1 MTKKHQGNR
10 KHKYGVGVGGG
21 VGGLLNVE
29 SLLLLTLIRL
39 RISAPQLDLGF
50 RFKIS

>member
-10 KHKYGVGVGGG
+10 KHKYGVGGG

-29 SLLLLTLIRL
+29 RLLLLTLIRL
-39 RISAPQLDLGF
+39 RIGTPQLDLGF

>member
-1 MTKKHQGNR
+1 MGW
-10 KHKYGVGVGGG
+10 GWGGGG
-21 VGGLLNVE
+21 VWGLLNVE

>member
-10 KHKYGVGVGGG
+10 KHKYGVGGGG
-21 VGGLLNVE
+21 FWGLLNVE
-29 SLLLLTLIRL
+29 NLLLLTLIRL
-39 RISAPQLDLGF
+39 RIGTPQLDLGF